1 MYSGLKGCREAKNA
15 QPKPHFYQAAPPT
28 CAPPHPAMPGAK
40 KKNPLRNNNKTAAT
54 AGVGRVQLNFQ
65 TAGRDQRWKSI
76 FCSNTRPASIIQRR
90 VPLGDLSLSPSPAL
104 FHADSLWLARP
115 QQQTL
120 PLPRLLRCSWRFQDF
135 FYFSFF
141 SQVWH
146 LKCLKCLA
154 CRSHTLPV
162 FFSMHLSWLGG
173 AGGDNLAD
181 MLKSPHVVRVA
192 IYLPRATHPDP
203 SPPPPPPRPPS
214 FCLYPSS
221 KSCTCQ
227 ERCSCHLPLFP
238 LPLSL
243 ILFAFPAVHKATLN
257 MPKWGWKCTH
267 SLLFTSSSHRNSLP
281 SSNPLHRH
289 FLALP
294 SPHSIL
300 SSHPTP
306 ALLQSPVILSL
317 SSAVSVASIHPPLRL
332 PHIGHRARCHWMLQA
347 GFGKQGGGLTPGEEA
362 WAGRKPQET
371 RVEGE
376 GASCGK
382 GGSVWVNAITVTEK
396 WECIYWIFMQTVL
409 PSSHGAQ
416 PSFFWMVYPHSP
428 TK

>member
-1 MYSGLKGCREAKNA
+1 
-15 QPKPHFYQAAPPT
+15 
-28 CAPPHPAMPGAK
+28 
-40 KKNPLRNNNKTAAT
+40 
-54 AGVGRVQLNFQ
+54 
-65 TAGRDQRWKSI
+65 
-76 FCSNTRPASIIQRR
+76 
-90 VPLGDLSLSPSPAL
+90 
-104 FHADSLWLARP
+104 
-115 QQQTL
+115 
-120 PLPRLLRCSWRFQDF
+120 
-135 FYFSFF
+135 
-141 SQVWH
+141 
-146 LKCLKCLA
+146 
-154 CRSHTLPV
+154 
-162 FFSMHLSWLGG
+162 
-173 AGGDNLAD
+173 

-243 ILFAFPAVHKATLN
+243 ILFAFPAVHKATHN

-371 RVEGE
+371 RAEGE

-409 PSSHGAQ
+409 PSSHRVFFERCTPTAR
-416 PSFFWMVYPHSP
+416 PNKLKCPFIHATCRVPNEITSVDFSKSRIFNHSSVPFHNIFHRLCSLASFFVCMKLWLCCCLWMS
-428 TK
+428 TKVSLDNTTNMTFYTGNKMLISTITWGDMKASVSLIY

>member
-1 MYSGLKGCREAKNA
+1 MFEMFSL
-15 QPKPHFYQAAPPT
+15 
-28 CAPPHPAMPGAK
+28 
-40 KKNPLRNNNKTAAT
+40 PLSHSPR
-54 AGVGRVQLNFQ
+54 LFLH
-65 TAGRDQRWKSI
+65 
-76 FCSNTRPASIIQRR
+76 ASQ
-90 VPLGDLSLSPSPAL
+90 
-104 FHADSLWLARP
+104 LAR
-115 QQQTL
+115 
-120 PLPRLLRCSWRFQDF
+120 
-135 FYFSFF
+135 
-141 SQVWH
+141 
-146 LKCLKCLA
+146 
-154 CRSHTLPV
+154 
-162 FFSMHLSWLGG
+162 GG
-173 AGGDNLAD
+173 GGGDNLAD

-409 PSSHGAQ
+409 PSSHRVFFERCTPTAR
-416 PSFFWMVYPHSP
+416 PNKLKCPFIHATCRVPNEITSVDFSKSRIFNHSSVPFHNIFHRLCSLASFFVCMKLWLCCCLWMS
-428 TK
+428 TKVSLDNTTNMTFYTGNKMLISTITWGDMKASVSLIY